1 MKITIHSDDILYTIV
16 FVAFIALTMMY
27 LYKKPCT
34 CKAET
39 FDSMDMQPTK
49 FDGQIDSLTYSKFK
63 PECCATPYGNSKGCL
78 CFKNGEYKT
87 IASRGGNRPYTCAD
101 EDIEQNM
108 HAIIEEKEAI
118 ERNRQRGVFVFP
130 KSKVFDIMD

>member
-1 MKITIHSDDILYTIV
+1 MKLIIHSDDILYTIV
-16 FVAFIALTMMY
+16 FVAFIALTLMY

-39 FDSMDMQPTK
+39 FDSMDKQPTK
-49 FDGQIDSLTYSKFK
+49 FNGQIDSLTYSKFK
-63 PECCATPYGNSKGCL
+63 PECCDTPYGNSKGCL

-130 KSKVFDIMD
+130 KTKVFDIMD